1 VCLQAS
7 FLVFDKLKQE
17 GFAGTDDVR
26 LRTSIRVPKSVVG
39 RVIGKGGQ
47 NVSVLILIPAQ
58 I

>member
-1 VCLQAS
+1 M
-7 FLVFDKLKQE
+7 FDKLKQE

-47 NVSVLILIPAQ
+47 NVSVLILIPVQ